1 MNKTQTLTET
11 LENLHK
17 YKNLLNV
24 DKIRK
29 LGFDTFSKI
38 IRNKN
43 ILNDFGKYFSKLF
56 DLESMKK
63 SNLLVR
69 KFLTCYIVVCFPD
82 FVFNNEIKDVDDL
95 QFKNLSNKIS
105 ILFNNILN
113 YTNDD
118 EDKVNSD
125 VKIQEFKIE
134 LDNFIVFFDKW
145 KKKDVIK
152 VLLPFANSYYEL
164 NDTLA
169 LVTKNQQEQEQ
180 EPDTDDI
187 KIWKS
192 EIEKQKTK
200 ILKQVRHIDGD
211 DAVSFVKNY
220 KPPKLIIDDKVYAQI
235 EKTMKKAYW
244 DKLKEDIEN
253 KDFSMIVSL
262 LTDVRDMIFQLIPNR
277 QDIREEFNGKFDL
290 ELVEQMITHNAMDVK
305 TVYSIALMLIEY
317 LKMLQAP
324 IDDKDTQ
331 EWCDEITNLFYT
343 ENITYGDIL
352 PAFFSGMFQRL
363 EKIKQQ
369 LYDFYHPKDENTSEN
384 EITK

>member
-1 MNKTQTLTET
+1 MNKLNKTQTLTKT
-11 LENLHK
+11 LENLYK

-24 DKIRK
+24 DKIKK
-29 LGFDTFSKI
+29 LGFDTFSRV
-38 IRNKN
+38 IRNKS
-43 ILNDFGKYFSKLF
+43 ILNDFGKYFSNLF
-56 DLESMKK
+56 DLENVKE

-95 QFKNLSNKIS
+95 QLKNLSNKIS

-118 EDKVNSD
+118 EHKVNSD
-125 VKIQEFKIE
+125 VKMQEFKIE
-134 LDNFIVFFDKW
+134 LDNFIIFFDRW

-169 LVTKNQQEQEQ
+169 LVTKNQQE
-180 EPDTDDI
+180 PVTDDI

-192 EIEKQKTK
+192 EIEKQKNK
-200 ILKQVRHIDGD
+200 ILKHVKNIDGD
-211 DAVSFVKNY
+211 DAVTFVKNY
-220 KPPKLIIDDKVYAQI
+220 QPPKLIIDDKVYEQI
-235 EKTMKKAYW
+235 ERTMKKAYW

-253 KDFSMIVSL
+253 DDFSMITPL
-262 LTDVRDMIFQLIPNR
+262 LTDVRTMIFQLIPNR
-277 QDIREEFNGKFDL
+277 PDLREEFDSKIDL
-290 ELVEQMITHNAMDVK
+290 ELVKQMITHKAMDVK
-305 TVYSIALMLIEY
+305 TVYSIALTLIEY
-317 LKMLQAP
+317 LKTLQAP
-324 IDDKDTQ
+324 IDDRDTQ
-331 EWCDEITNLFYT
+331 EWCDSITNLFYT
-343 ENITYGDIL
+343 ENISYADIL

-369 LYDFYHPKDENTSEN
+369 LQDFYNPKDEN
-384 EITK
+384 ITK

>member
-1 MNKTQTLTET
+1 MNKTQTQTLTET

-24 DKIRK
+24 DNIRK
-29 LGFDTFSKI
+29 LGFGTFSKM
-38 IRNKN
+38 IRNKA
-43 ILNDFGKYFSKLF
+43 ILNDFGEFFSKLF
-56 DLESMKK
+56 DLEKIRK

-118 EDKVNSD
+118 EHKVNSD
-125 VKIQEFKIE
+125 VKVQEFKIE

-169 LVTKNQQEQEQ
+169 LVTQNQQE
-180 EPDTDDI
+180 PVTDDI

-192 EIEKQKTK
+192 EIEKQKNK
-200 ILKQVRHIDGD
+200 ILQHVRRIDGD
-211 DAVSFVKNY
+211 DAVSFVQNY
-220 KPPKLIIDDKVYAQI
+220 QPPKLMIDDKVYEQI

-253 KDFSMIVSL
+253 EDFSMITSL
-262 LTDVRDMIFQLIPNR
+262 LIDVRDMIFQLIPNR
-277 QDIREEFNGKFDL
+277 QDIREEFNGKCDL
-290 ELVEQMITHNAMDVK
+290 ELVEQMITQKAMDVK
-305 TVYSIALMLIEY
+305 TVYSIALMFIEY

-331 EWCDEITNLFYT
+331 EWCDGITNLFYT

-352 PAFFSGMFQRL
+352 PAFFSGMFKRL

-369 LYDFYHPKDENTSEN
+369 LYDFYNPKDENTSEN

>member
-1 MNKTQTLTET
+1 MNKTQTQTQTLTET

-24 DKIRK
+24 DNIRK
-29 LGFDTFSKI
+29 LGFDTFSKM
-38 IRNKN
+38 IRNKA
-43 ILNDFGKYFSKLF
+43 ILNDFGKFFSKLF
-56 DLESMKK
+56 DLESIKK

-118 EDKVNSD
+118 EHKVNSD
-125 VKIQEFKIE
+125 VKVQEFKIE
-134 LDNFIVFFDKW
+134 LDNFIVFFNKW

-169 LVTKNQQEQEQ
+169 LVTQNQQE
-180 EPDTDDI
+180 PVTDDI

-192 EIEKQKTK
+192 EIEKQKNK
-200 ILKQVRHIDGD
+200 ILQHVRRIDGD
-211 DAVSFVKNY
+211 DAVSFVQNY
-220 KPPKLIIDDKVYAQI
+220 QPPKLMIDDKVYEQI

-253 KDFSMIVSL
+253 EDFSMITSL
-262 LTDVRDMIFQLIPNR
+262 LIDVRDMIFQLIPNR
-277 QDIREEFNGKFDL
+277 QDIREEFNGKCDL
-290 ELVEQMITHNAMDVK
+290 ELVEQMITQKAMDVK
-305 TVYSIALMLIEY
+305 TVYSIALMFIEY

-331 EWCDEITNLFYT
+331 EWCDGITNLFYT

-369 LYDFYHPKDENTSEN
+369 LYDFYNPKDENTSEN

>member
-1 MNKTQTLTET
+1 MNKLNKTQTLTKT
-11 LENLHK
+11 LENLYK

-24 DKIRK
+24 DKIKK
-29 LGFDTFSKI
+29 LGFDTFSRV
-38 IRNKN
+38 IRNKS
-43 ILNDFGKYFSKLF
+43 ILNDFGKYFSNLF
-56 DLESMKK
+56 DLENVKE

-95 QFKNLSNKIS
+95 QLKNLSNKIS

-118 EDKVNSD
+118 EHKVNSD
-125 VKIQEFKIE
+125 VKMQEFKIE
-134 LDNFIVFFDKW
+134 LDNFIIFFDRW

-169 LVTKNQQEQEQ
+169 LVTKNQQE
-180 EPDTDDI
+180 PVTDDI

-192 EIEKQKTK
+192 EIEKQKNK
-200 ILKQVRHIDGD
+200 ILKHVKNIDGD
-211 DAVSFVKNY
+211 DAVTFVKNY
-220 KPPKLIIDDKVYAQI
+220 QPPKLIIDDKVYEQI
-235 EKTMKKAYW
+235 ERTMKKAYW

-253 KDFSMIVSL
+253 DDFSMITPL
-262 LTDVRDMIFQLIPNR
+262 LTDVRTMIFQLIPNR
-277 QDIREEFNGKFDL
+277 PDLREEFDSKIDL
-290 ELVEQMITHNAMDVK
+290 ELVKQMITHKAMDVK
-305 TVYSIALMLIEY
+305 TVYSIALTLIEY
-317 LKMLQAP
+317 LKTLQAP
-324 IDDKDTQ
+324 IDDRDTQ
-331 EWCDEITNLFYT
+331 EWCDSITNLFYT
-343 ENITYGDIL
+343 ENISYADIL

-369 LYDFYHPKDENTSEN
+369 LHDFYNPKDENISKN
-384 EITK
+384 KITK